1 MDGRQA
7 DEPDGAASD
16 TEVSESETEGTRTA
30 RSSARHAATVMN
42 KFCEKKKNAV
52 REIGFGGL
60 LHLPLIN
67 KANLKFT
74 LWVISNVDLK
84 TRSMAVGRDGRVFL
98 SADHVEKLIG
108 VPAKGRTVCGLDP
121 DNAQERA
128 DFVRLAMGATKHVNS
143 PLKAAQSVVTREWK
157 DDVSEEMIDE
167 FKVAFVVWINGR
179 LLAPTTKHDI
189 GCSDFWGSIYITSE
203 IKEFNWGAYYL
214 DHMMDAVARVQEDMK
229 LGRSSLLITSCPLL
243 FQVH

>member
-1 MDGRQA
+1 
-7 DEPDGAASD
+7 
-16 TEVSESETEGTRTA
+16 
-30 RSSARHAATVMN
+30 
-42 KFCEKKKNAV
+42 
-52 REIGFGGL
+52 
-60 LHLPLIN
+60 
-67 KANLKFT
+67 
-74 LWVISNVDLK
+74 
-84 TRSMAVGRDGRVFL
+84 
-98 SADHVEKLIG
+98 
-108 VPAKGRTVCGLDP
+108 
-121 DNAQERA
+121 
-128 DFVRLAMGATKHVNS
+128 MGATKHVNS

-157 DDVSEEMIDE
+157 DDISEEMIDE